1 MKINSESPRNLGST
15 DVVSTNKTT
24 ANQGAKSTSATTSTS
39 SIGSIKLSETSRSL
53 SAGVSGAEAPFDAK
67 KVDAIKSA
75 IASGQFKV
83 NPEAVADGILASA
96 SQLLV
101 AQ

>member
-1 MKINSESPRNLGST
+1 MKINSETTRNLGT

-24 ANQGAKSTSATTSTS
+24 ANQGAKSTSATKAPPSV
-39 SIGSIKLSETSRSL
+39 GSIQLSETSRSL
-53 SAGVSGAEAPFDAK
+53 SAGVSNAEAPFDAK

-83 NPEAVADGILASA
+83 NPEAIATGILASA